1 MAFSLLFAA
10 ALSAATPATPP
21 AASTPMPTG
30 DALTAAIADSDARL
44 FWAAFEGC
52 TPPALTD
59 LLTPDYRMLHDRG
72 GLSAKDRA
80 DMVAGFERQCARRR
94 PGGADE
100 GYKNRRQI
108 VPGSRIVRAMGDWG
122 ALEEGAHV
130 FFEWTPR
137 APRWTLV
144 GGAKYMNVWQ
154 WIPAEGR
161 FRLDESLSYDH
172 APAAPYPPRG
182 AEAAT
187 P

>member
-1 MAFSLLFAA
+1 MSFALFLAA
-10 ALSAATPATPP
+10 ALAAPVSPSAPA
-21 AASTPMPTG
+21 PMPTG
-30 DALTAAIADSDARL
+30 DALTAAIAENDARL

-59 LLTPDYRMLHDRG
+59 LLTPDYRMIHDRG

-100 GYKNRRQI
+100 GYQNRRQL
-108 VPGSRIVRAMGDWG
+108 VPGSRIVRPMGDWG

-161 FRLDESLSYDH
+161 FRLSESLSYDH

-182 AEAAT
+182 AEAA
-187 P
+187 PP